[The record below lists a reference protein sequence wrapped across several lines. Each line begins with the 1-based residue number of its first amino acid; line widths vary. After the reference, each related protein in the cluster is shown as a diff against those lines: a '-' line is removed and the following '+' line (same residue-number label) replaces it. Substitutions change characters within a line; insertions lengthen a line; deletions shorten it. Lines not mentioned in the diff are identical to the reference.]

1 MLRQNLREHGQK
13 AALSSEIRK
22 NTNEPRISKNSA
34 TCRIRICDL
43 LQSRDFEFQAL
54 CTQPHKLNNRRTLII
69 TNNAATYANKLP
81 IPSAKAAPN
90 TNRLNFASNNLEYN
104 KLKVSTLT

>member
-1 MLRQNLREHGQK
+1 MLRQNLPEHGQK

-22 NTNEPRISKNSA
+22 NRNKPRISKNSA
-34 TCRIRICDL
+34 TCRIQICDL
-43 LQSRDFEFQAL
+43 LQSRDFEFHAV
-54 CTQPHKLNNRRTLII
+54 CTQPHKLNNRQTLII

-81 IPSAKAAPN
+81 IPSVAPN

-104 KLKVSTLT
+104 KLQAFTLT